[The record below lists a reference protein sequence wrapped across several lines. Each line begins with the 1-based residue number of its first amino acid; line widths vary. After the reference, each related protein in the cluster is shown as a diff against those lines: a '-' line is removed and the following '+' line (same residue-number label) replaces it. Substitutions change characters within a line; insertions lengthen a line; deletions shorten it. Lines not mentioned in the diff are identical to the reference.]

1 MAVAAALST
10 TVISVEP
17 GSDAVCEVQIRNTG
31 DVVDQFTVDVVGDA
45 TDWCTV
51 EPSIINLLPG
61 GAATATATFAPPRS
75 AEVPAGMTDFGIR
88 VRSREDPDGSTVQE
102 GEVDVAPFSELA
114 AELVPVKRRGRRRA
128 KFRLAVDNNGNHEI
142 STDIMAVDPDDEMQI
157 QLRPHTVRLERGT
170 AVVVRLKTVPHKR
183 FLRGDTKTLPFQAL
197 VLAPGE
203 EPVTADGV
211 MIQEQL
217 LPKWLLPA
225 LALLAAAGAVLVAL
239 WFLLLRPQVQTIAK
253 AEAQQQVSQA
263 ASAAQ
268 QAGQAAQQA
277 SKAAQVAQ
285 SAAGGGSGS
294 GSGVGSGSGA
304 GGAAGGGA
312 GHPGSG
318 GSGPSATGSAG
329 SAGSSGSSGTNNT
342 SFRIASSAKPVTDGS
357 VQNFVYTAPDHQ
369 TLDITDI
376 VLQNPRG
383 DAGILRILFGQ
394 TVVLEEGLNN
404 FRDLDYH
411 YVVPL
416 HVTADQ
422 PVTVAVNCVTPGTGT
437 TCTPSVSFSG
447 RAGK

>member
-10 TVISVEP
+10 TAISVEP

-61 GAATATATFAPPRS
+61 GEATARATFKPPRS
-75 AEVPAGMTDFGIR
+75 AEVPAGTTAFGIR
-88 VRSREDPDGSTVQE
+88 VLSREDPDGSTVQE
-102 GEVDVAPFSELA
+102 GQVDVAPFDALA
-114 AELVPVKRRGRRRA
+114 AELVPTKRRGRRRA

-142 STDIMAVDPDDEMQI
+142 AIDIMAVDPDDEMQI
-157 QLRPHTVRLERGT
+157 QLRPPTVVVERGT
-170 AVVVRLKTVPHKR
+170 AVVVRLKTFPHKR
-183 FLRGDTKTLPFQAL
+183 FLRGDAKTLPFQAL

-225 LALLAAAGAVLVAL
+225 LGLVAAAAAALVAL

-253 AEAQQQVSQA
+253 AESQQQVSQA

-277 SKAAQVAQ
+277 SKAAAVAQ
-285 SAAGGGSGS
+285 SAAGGGG
-294 GSGVGSGSGA
+294 GSGA
-304 GGAAGGGA
+304 GGGGGGGGSGGGGSGKATTTSGGGA
-312 GHPGSG
+312 
-318 GSGPSATGSAG
+318 AG
-329 SAGSSGSSGTNNT
+329 SNDT

-357 VQNFVYTAPDHQ
+357 VQNFTYTAPNHQ
-369 TLDITDI
+369 SQDITDI

-416 HVTADQ
+416 HVNPDQ
-422 PVTVAVNCVTPGTGT
+422 AVTVAVNCVTPGTGT

-447 RAGK
+447 RTGR